1 MTSRFSGF
9 DNKAATKVPS
19 IVIADVRRLNRLAE
33 ILRGAERHFLARLD
47 LDRFA
52 CGGVASHAGGALAHL
67 KGSEPGDADPHALLK
82 VLGDQGNCTSQYL
95 VCLLLRKPMR

>member
-33 ILRGAERHFLARLD
+33 VLRGAESHFLARLD

-52 CGGVASHAGGALAHL
+52 CGGVASHAGGALTHL
-67 KGSEPGDADPHALLK
+67 KSSEPGDTDKCALLK
-82 VLGDQGNCTSQYL
+82 VLADQGNGTGQHL
-95 VCLLLRKPMR
+95 IRLL